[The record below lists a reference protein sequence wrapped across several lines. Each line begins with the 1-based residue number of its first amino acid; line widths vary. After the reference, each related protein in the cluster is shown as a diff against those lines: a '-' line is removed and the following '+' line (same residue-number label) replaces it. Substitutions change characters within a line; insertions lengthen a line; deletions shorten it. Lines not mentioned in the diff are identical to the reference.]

1 MRTNS
6 TTLVIYEGL
15 YGTKAS
21 EVLES
26 VKQIL
31 MVRVVAARQVHW
43 HSDCDK
49 VAQLLLNNCYRILSL
64 SLIHSLATAQEPAGN
79 RLYGSDPV
87 VRWRKLVDTCH
98 GLVRYLNYACEAAP
112 ISIINFIS
120 ILLLQPRPGL

>member
-1 MRTNS
+1 MRENA
-6 TTLVIYEGL
+6 TTLVIYKGL
-15 YGTKAS
+15 YGIKAS

-31 MVRVVAARQVHW
+31 MVVAARQVHW
-43 HSDCDK
+43 HRGCDK
-49 VAQLLLNNCYRILSL
+49 VAQLLLNNCYRVLSL
-64 SLIHSLATAQEPAGN
+64 SLIHSLATALEPAGN

-112 ISIINFIS
+112 ISIINCIS
-120 ILLLQPRPGL
+120 ILN